1 MGTISARPRKD
12 GTTGYTAQI
21 KIKRGGHVVF
31 SQGQT
36 FDREAAAKAWLAKR
50 EKELARPGALD
61 AAARPTGTLKDAIDR
76 YVKESRKE
84 IGRTKAQVL
93 ETIRKFAIADLD
105 CGAIA
110 SDDIVTFARTLGGS
124 VQPQTVM
131 NYLSH
136 LSAVF
141 AVAKP
146 AWGFPLD
153 KVAMAEAMEVCKR
166 LGMVSKSRSR
176 DRRPTLDE
184 LNALMA
190 HFADR
195 ALRRNSA
202 PMHRIVAFAVYSTR
216 RQEEITRI
224 RWDDLESGRVL
235 VRDMKNPGEKVGNH
249 VWCVLPPEAEAI
261 ARSMPRVQP
270 QIFPVTALAISAAFT
285 RACKL
290 LGIDDLHFHDLR
302 HEGASRLFEMG
313 LTIPR
318 AAEVTGHR
326 SWPSLQRYSHLRQ
339 TGDKL
344 AGWPWLDR
352 LVPPADAVTAAAPEP
367 PGS

>member
-12 GTTGYTAQI
+12 GTLGYTAQI
-21 KIKRGGHVVF
+21 KIKRGGRVIF

-36 FDREAAAKAWLAKR
+36 FDREVAAKAWMAKR
-50 EKELARPGALD
+50 EKELARPGGLD
-61 AAARPTGTLKDAIDR
+61 AMMQPSGTLEDVIGR
-76 YVKESRKE
+76 YVKESRKA

-93 ETIRKFAIADLD
+93 ESIKGYKLAAIE
-105 CGAIA
+105 CERVR
-110 SDDIVTFARTLGGS
+110 SEDIVSFARELGET

-146 AWGFPLD
+146 AWGFDLD
-153 KVAMAEAMEVCKR
+153 RDAMRDAMEVCKR
-166 LGMVSKSRSR
+166 LGMVAKSGKR
-176 DRRPTLDE
+176 DRRPTIAE

-190 HFADR
+190 HFEDR
-195 ALRRNSA
+195 AKRRGGM
-202 PMHRIVAFAVYSTR
+202 PMHRIIAFATYSSR

-224 RWDDLESGRVL
+224 RWDDLEAGRVL
-235 VRDMKNPGEKVGNH
+235 VRDMKNPGEKIGNN

-261 ARSMPRVQP
+261 ARAMPKVTEA
-270 QIFPVTALAISAAFT
+270 IFPVTAIAISAAFT
-285 RACKL
+285 RACAL
-290 LGIDDLHFHDLR
+290 LGIEDLHFHDLR

-313 LTIPR
+313 WTIPR

-326 SWPSLQRYSHLRQ
+326 SWQSLQRYSHLRQ

-344 AGWPWLDR
+344 GGWAWLAKV
-352 LVPPADAVTAAAPEP
+352 VPQPVAREP
-367 PGS
+367 S